1 MTKKLLAAT
10 MLLGISG
17 TVLASN
23 RDVLG
28 SSPAACRVQGVWE
41 RVATIQSGKR
51 TNYTGAWERKIV
63 TKKHFMW
70 LGGATRRD
78 TLPLVTA
85 LDSARFYAING
96 GSGTYDVAGHK
107 YTEHIDRFVDPRL
120 EGKSLTTSCRVDGNQ
135 WYHTYLARD
144 IDTPLAGR
152 SMPADSVT
160 EIWNRLE

>member
-10 MLLGISG
+10 VLLGISG
-17 TVLASN
+17 TVLGSN

-51 TNYTGAWERKIV
+51 TDYAGAWERKIV

-78 TLPLVTA
+78 TLPLRTA
-85 LDSARFYAING
+85 LDSARFYGING
-96 GSGTYDVAGHK
+96 GSGTYEVAGHR
-107 YTEHIDRFVDPRL
+107 YTEHIDRFVDPRV
-120 EGKSLTTSCRVDGNQ
+120 EGKSLTTSCRTEGKL
-135 WYHTYLARD
+135 WYHTLLMSDLGGAG
-144 IDTPLAGR
+144 TGR
-152 SMPADSVT
+152 SATDSTT
-160 EIWNRLE
+160 EVWRRSE